1 VYERLPS
8 GARRALFPRYVGEV
22 AGVHRWTV
30 NADYPQRVVIDQ
42 VAQGNAL
49 RVVATEAASRRQPV
63 RELLRWARSRFLG

>member
-1 VYERLPS
+1 MYERLPS
-8 GARRALFPRYVGEV
+8 GARRALSPRYVGEV
-22 AGVHRWTV
+22 GGVHRWTV
-30 NADYPQRVVIDQ
+30 NADYPQRVVIEQ